1 MHGQS
6 FSCHH
11 FLLLLVS
18 LALANFLLIK
28 LLLLICTGIN
38 NDKIVKWQKWGW
50 DEDSQN
56 YKMQHLSKRHV
67 TGVAGWRNKWWVA
80 ISSATVHLTQPKRS
94 KLILSQGRQEI
105 NLVPL

>member
-28 LLLLICTGIN
+28 LLLLICTGTS

-56 YKMQHLSKRHV
+56 YKMQHFSKRHV

-80 ISSATVHLTQPKRS
+80 ISSAIVHLTQPKRS
-94 KLILSQGRQEI
+94 K
-105 NLVPL
+105 